1 MGEISLHL
9 IEIRKFSK
17 MPMSCMERT
26 FLRHPRHFLHRLA
39 PPNQNHQL
47 LPLLPPL
54 LHYHHCYLLS
64 MVDLSYLVGFTGSL
78 IGASF
83 VP

>member
-1 MGEISLHL
+1 
-9 IEIRKFSK
+9 
-17 MPMSCMERT
+17 MSCMERT

-39 PPNQNHQL
+39 PPNQHSQQL
-47 LPLLPPL
+47 LPLLAPP